1 MYNWCSFMLCVKY
14 RGGGNVL
21 DERQI
26 RCVEMMAIGINKTEI
41 AKAVGISRTTLW
53 SWEKMEE
60 FTAKL
65 DEFEREI
72 SFQSKRILKGA
83 LIDASKV
90 LVKQLGSRNE
100 KIAQGAA
107 TDILDRGHGKA
118 TSRMELADGRDD
130 KDSVDIN
137 ILDQEVKEFEDEDNQ

>member
-1 MYNWCSFMLCVKY
+1 MDSWYSFMLCVKY

-26 RCVEMMAIGINKTEI
+26 RCVEMVAIGASKTEI
-41 AKAVGISRTTLW
+41 AKIVGISRTTLW
-53 SWEKMEE
+53 SWEKLEE

-65 DEFEREI
+65 DEFEQEI

-90 LVKQLGSRNE
+90 LVKQLDSKNE

-118 TSRMELADGRDD
+118 TSRMELADGRED
-130 KDSVDIN
+130 KDNVSVDV
-137 ILDQEVKEFEDEDNQ
+137 LDKEISEIDNE

>member
-1 MYNWCSFMLCVKY
+1 M
-14 RGGGNVL
+14 L

-26 RCVEMMAIGINKTEI
+26 RCAEMVAIGINNTEI
-41 AKAVGISRTTLW
+41 AKVVGISRTTLW
-53 SWEKMEE
+53 SWGKLEE

-65 DEFEREI
+65 DEFEQEI

-83 LIDASKV
+83 LVDASKV
-90 LVKQLGSRNE
+90 LVKQLHSKNE

-130 KDSVDIN
+130 KDNVSVDV
-137 ILDQEVKEFEDEDNQ
+137 LDKEIKEFDNE